1 MDLTGTFLIAQSAFS
16 EQVHAVRDGQWRLA
30 TPDTEWSVSDLVRHL
45 VDEHRWAGP
54 LLAGQSMDAAAA
66 AVAELGPVGPDGAA
80 LVLEWDQAAAAS
92 AQAFGG
98 SLDGTVEI
106 TRGTVPA
113 VEYLEEMILDLVV
126 HAWDL
131 GTAIN
136 PPVRLP
142 DEAVSAVYPL
152 VRAIVDRTPRGMF
165 APPVTVRADAPL
177 ADRLV
182 ALTGRQPAG

>member
-1 MDLTGTFLIAQSAFS
+1 MDLTGTFLTAQTAFS
-16 EQVHAVRDGQWRLA
+16 EQVHAVGDGQWRLA
-30 TPDTEWSVSDLVRHL
+30 TPDTEWTVSDLVRHL

-54 LLAGQSMDAAAA
+54 LLAGQSMEAAEAT
-66 AVAELGPVGPDGAA
+66 VAA
-80 LVLEWDQAAAAS
+80 LALEWDQAAASS
-92 AQAFGG
+92 AHAFGG

-131 GTAIN
+131 GTAIG

-142 DEAVSAVYPL
+142 DDAVSAIYPL
-152 VRAIVDRTPRGMF
+152 ARAIVDRTPSGMF

-177 ADRLV
+177 ADRLI
-182 ALTGRQPAG
+182 ALTGRQPA